1 MSTGMVELAP
11 GYTISRLIRG
21 GWQLGLDHSADALDD
36 LAAFARAG
44 ITTFEVSDT
53 YEGAEVL
60 LGRFL
65 AEAPTRLGEETAR
78 RIKVHTRYTAPLG
91 SKAPSRASVTAAIDR
106 SLQRLGTE
114 RLDLLQIQWWDFATP
129 GLFDVAGCLA
139 DLAAA
144 GKIGRLGVA
153 NFGLAPLKGLVDSG
167 IPIVSDQVQYSL
179 LDRRPENG
187 LIEYCRSAGVALL
200 TYGALA
206 GGFLTT
212 RRHRQ
217 HGNAPPAGPEEY
229 RCIVDAAGGSDTLQ
243 NVLADLDEVARARD
257 ADIAALAL
265 AWVLGR
271 PGVTATLVGA
281 SSAARIPGLQNAN
294 EMILSAEDEARIGET
309 LSRFRPL
316 AGDVGEFERDPAHP
330 LARLIRSRLGA
341 G

>member
-1 MSTGMVELAP
+1 MNVEAAELAP

-21 GWQLGLDHSADALDD
+21 GWQLGPDQSADALDD
-36 LAAFARAG
+36 LTAFARAG

-53 YEGAEVL
+53 YEGAEAL
-60 LGRFL
+60 LGLFL
-65 AEAPTRLGEETAR
+65 AEAPARLGEETAR

-91 SKAPSRASVTAAIDR
+91 SHAPNRARVTASIDR
-106 SLQRLGTE
+106 SLRRLGAE

-129 GLFDVAGCLA
+129 GLSDVAGCLA

-153 NFGLAPLKGLVDSG
+153 NFGIAPLKKLVDSG
-167 IPIVSDQVQYSL
+167 VPIVSNQVQYSL

-187 LIEYCRSAGVALL
+187 LIEYCRGARIALL
-200 TYGALA
+200 TYGALV
-206 GGFLTT
+206 GGFLAN
-212 RRHRQ
+212 RWHRQ
-217 HGNAPPAGPEEY
+217 PDDAGPAGPEEY
-229 RCIVDAAGGSDTLQ
+229 RCIVNAAGGWDALQ
-243 NVLADLDEVARARD
+243 SALAALDEVARTRD
-257 ADIAALAL
+257 VDIATLAL

-281 SSAARIPGLQNAN
+281 SSAARIPGLQRAG
-294 EMILSAEDEARIGET
+294 EMTLSQDDTARIDAA
-309 LSRFRPL
+309 LRRFHPL
-316 AGDVGEFERDPAHP
+316 AGDVGEFERDLAHP